1 MADSSQYDEAT
12 QARRYAMAQKLLAG
26 DKPPIR
32 HWAEGLGNMAESL
45 LGGYQLSKLDN
56 ERRAEKE
63 QGKADLYATLGL
75 PAPAAAT
82 AAPEGGFQ
90 KLAALLSGGSGSAS
104 APAMAAPTAPDQTSY
119 PTPPAAPPAP
129 TTFRPGITAPAAA
142 PVAPDASLPRGLRNN
157 NPLNIEAGDFTKS
170 QPGFVG
176 SDGRFARFE
185 TPEQGTAAASKLLD
199 TYESKYGLNTP
210 AGIIGRWA
218 PQGENNSAA
227 YAATVAKK
235 LGIGP
240 NDPITPEMRPRL
252 IAAMSEVENGRP
264 AAVPQAAP
272 PSAAPQVAAAL
283 TAPAGAPTDVSAAA
297 KPPAVSTAPG
307 LLSGVPDEKKAQIA
321 QMLTSRNPTVKALGT
336 QLMTQAMAASDL
348 PKYEF
353 KTAGDNIYR
362 TNARTGTAEP
372 IRDTG
377 RGVKPMTPEQR
388 KEWNVPEGM
397 SAGIDDNGKPIFSP
411 PGTNINLNTA
421 QAGTKA
427 MQAKAVED
435 FQAVQ
440 EASRSAVKRSPIWDQ
455 MEQASKGFTP
465 GATAEMKLTA
475 GRYLKDLGL
484 SAGEGVPDAEVF
496 KQLQQQ
502 IAIHAQPKGQG
513 AVSNVERELFAK
525 AIPNIAMSPE
535 ALQRSINISRSL
547 DEYDRKAAQIYRDNA
562 KKNGG
567 IPDSIEVNQ
576 EIEKLGAPL
585 STADTSFLQKAG
597 AGAEAAKP
605 AVTPAKT
612 PVQGQTATNPKTGE
626 KIMLKDGQWVPV
638 Q

>member
-1 MADSSQYDEAT
+1 MADSGTYDEAT
-12 QARRYAMAQKLLAG
+12 LARRYAMAQKLLTG

-32 HWAEGLGNMAESL
+32 NWAEGLASMAESA
-45 LGGYQLSKLDN
+45 LGGYQFSKAEA
-56 ERRAEKE
+56 ERKAEKE
-63 QGKADLYATLGL
+63 QGTADLYKAYGL
-75 PAPAAAT
+75 QPPAVAP

-90 KLAALLSGGSGSAS
+90 KLAALLQGTPSA
-104 APAMAAPTAPDQTSY
+104 APAAAPIAPGGDQASY
-119 PTPPAAPPAP
+119 PPPAAPGPPP
-129 TTFRPGITAPAAA
+129 TTFRPGITAPAP
-142 PVAPDASLPRGLRNN
+142 PVTAGGPDYGKAIAGIESGGAYDKLGPQTKTGDRAFGKYQVMGNN
-157 NPLNIEAGDFTKS
+157 IPEWTTQVLGK
-170 QPGFVG
+170 PM
-176 SDGRFARFE
+176 
-185 TPEQGTAAASKLLD
+185 TPEQFLANPDAQEAVFKAKFGD
-199 TYESKYGLNTP
+199 YVQKYGP
-210 AGIIGRWA
+210 EGAAKAWFAGEKGM
-218 PQGENNSAA
+218 NNPGAKDVLGT
-227 YAATVAKK
+227 TVASYGQKFTNA
-235 LGIGP
+235 LG
-240 NDPITPEMRPRL
+240 
-252 IAAMSEVENGRP
+252 
-264 AAVPQAAP
+264 
-272 PSAAPQVAAAL
+272 PSPQVAAAL
-283 TAPAGAPTDVSAAA
+283 TAGAPTDVSAAA
-297 KPPAVSTAPG
+297 KPPAVSTT
-307 LLSGVPDEKKAQIA
+307 SGILQGIPDEKKAQIVG
-321 QMLTSRNPTVKALGT
+321 MLASRNPQLRALG
-336 QLMTQAMAASDL
+336 QALQTQALAASDT
-348 PKYEF
+348 PKFDF
-353 KTAGDNIYR
+353 KTAGDSLYR

-421 QAGTKA
+421 QAGSKA

-435 FQAVQ
+435 FQGVQ
-440 EASRSAVKRSPIWDQ
+440 EASRAAVKRSPIWDQ

-513 AVSNVERELFAK
+513 GVSNAERELFAK
-525 AIPNIAMSPE
+525 AIPNIEMSPE
-535 ALQRSINISRSL
+535 ALQRSIKISRSL

-585 STADTSFLQKAG
+585 STAETSFLQKAG
-597 AGAEAAKP
+597 AGTTEAAKP
-605 AVTPAKT
+605 AA
-612 PVQGQTATNPKTGE
+612 APKG
-626 KIMLKDGQWVPV
+626 VPPGALEEARRRGLIK
-638 Q
+638 

>member
-1 MADSSQYDEAT
+1 MMADSGTYDEAT
-12 QARRYAMAQKLLAG
+12 LARRYAMAQKLLMG
-26 DKPPIR
+26 DKPPIK
-32 HWAEGLGNMAESL
+32 HWAEGLGNMAEAA

-56 ERRAEKE
+56 ERKAEKE
-63 QGKADLYATLGL
+63 QGKADLYTTLGL
-75 PAPAAAT
+75 PAPAAAPS
-82 AAPEGGFQ
+82 APEGGFQ
-90 KLAALLSGGSGSAS
+90 KLAALLQGS
-104 APAMAAPTAPDQTSY
+104 PAPTTAPVAPGGDQASY
-119 PTPPAAPPAP
+119 PAPPAALPAP
-129 TTFRPGITAPAAA
+129 TTFRPGIAAPAGV
-142 PVAPDASLPRGLRNN
+142 PPDATLPRGLRNN
-157 NPLNIEAGDFTKS
+157 NPLNIEAGDFTKG

-199 TYESKYGLNTP
+199 TYETKYGLNTP

-227 YAATVAKK
+227 YAAAVAKK

-264 AAVPQAAP
+264 AAVPQA

-297 KPPAVSTAPG
+297 KPPAVSAAPG
-307 LLSGVPDEKKAQIA
+307 ILQGIPDEKKAQIA
-321 QMLTSRNPTVKALGT
+321 QMLTSKNPAVKAIGT
-336 QLMTQAMAASDL
+336 QLMTQAMATSDT

-353 KTAGDNIYR
+353 KTAGDSLYR
-362 TNARTGTAEP
+362 TNARAGTAEP

-427 MQAKAVED
+427 MQAKSIED
-435 FQAVQ
+435 YQAVQ

-465 GATAEMKLTA
+465 GATAEAKLTA

-484 SAGEGVPDAEVF
+484 SVGEGVPDAEVF

-513 AVSNVERELFAK
+513 GVSNAERELFAK
-525 AIPNIAMSPE
+525 AIPNIEMSPE
-535 ALQRSINISRSL
+535 ALQRSIKISRSL

-567 IPDSIEVNQ
+567 IPDSVEVNQ
-576 EIEKLGAPL
+576 EIEKLGSPL
-585 STADTSFLQKAG
+585 STAETSFLQKAG
-597 AGAEAAKP
+597 AGAPVETPKP
-605 AVTPAKT
+605 AASSVPAGALEEARKR
-612 PVQGQTATNPKTGE
+612 GLIK
-626 KIMLKDGQWVPV
+626 
-638 Q
+638 